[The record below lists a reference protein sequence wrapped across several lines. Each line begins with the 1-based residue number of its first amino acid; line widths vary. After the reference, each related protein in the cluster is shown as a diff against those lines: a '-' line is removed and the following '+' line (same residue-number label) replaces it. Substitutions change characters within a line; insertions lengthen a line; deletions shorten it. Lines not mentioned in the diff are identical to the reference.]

1 MVEFKLLS
9 KPSLYLSDFFER
21 NKGLYYDHLMAVRTT
36 DNFAS
41 WLRFFVLGVKE
52 TAERSIETFKAILAL
67 KENIERER
75 LPHIHPRK
83 QDNAHKLI
91 HSLYQTPVVT
101 ANQISK
107 KLDIRH
113 NTATALIN
121 DFIKM
126 NVLKEIT
133 GNKRNRLYFFEPYVK
148 IFME

>member
-1 MVEFKLLS
+1 MPLF
-9 KPSLYLSDFFER
+9 
-21 NKGLYYDHLMAVRTT
+21 
-36 DNFAS
+36 
-41 WLRFFVLGVKE
+41 
-52 TAERSIETFKAILAL
+52 L